1 MANTK
6 QPYMHLVVQLPS
18 GQGIEPGGWR
28 WPTTDKAAFLD
39 EDVYIKAAQLAEQA
53 KLDGLF
59 IADSP
64 GITMD
69 ISHQPPHHGLDPLV
83 LMALMAKATE
93 RLGLIPTLSTSLNEP
108 YTIARMLRSLDLVS
122 KGRMGWNVVT
132 TNSPEAQLNY
142 FPGILDHAHKHARSL
157 EVWEAVLRLWG
168 SWPEGALKLDVESG
182 VFADTSLIQPINFK
196 GEYVTTRG
204 PINLPPSP
212 QGQPPVFTAGGGQYG
227 FEFATTR
234 ANAMYSNPPTLAYA
248 QSFWKQLAAGIRQA
262 GRNPDEFTIFNGI
275 GVSIASSEQEALKR
289 RAALD
294 ELGDPTSR
302 RQYLG
307 HLLGLPVLELNQ
319 DAPIPAALLQRARP
333 SRQDQRAQYAYELA
347 LKGFTIREVLA
358 HGPINYHPIFL
369 GTPEQIADK
378 FQHWF
383 EAGVGK
389 GFSVVPDS
397 GLESLTDFVEQV
409 VPILQRRGLLRTEYS
424 GTTLREHLDLPY
436 QNGLREGHAATL
448 AATR

>member
-1 MANTK
+1 MALSPQPK
-6 QPYMHLVVQLPS
+6 QMHIVTQLPS
-18 GQGIEPGGWR
+18 GQGIEPGSWR
-28 WPTTDKAAFLD
+28 WPTQNKAAWLD
-39 EDVYIKAAQLAEQA
+39 EDIYIKAAQLTEQA

-64 GITMD
+64 AITMD
-69 ISHQPPHHGLDPLV
+69 ISNQPPHHGLDLVV

-93 RLGLIPTLSTSLNEP
+93 RVGLIPTLSTSLNEP

-132 TNSPEAQLNY
+132 TNSQEAQLNY
-142 FPGILDHAHKHARSL
+142 LPGVLDHAHKHARSL

-168 SWPEGALKLDVESG
+168 SWPEGALRMDVESG
-182 VFADTSLIQPINFK
+182 VFADMSLIQPIDYK
-196 GEYVTTRG
+196 GKYVTTRG

-248 QSFWKQLAAGIRQA
+248 QSFWKQLVGGIRQA
-262 GRNPDEFTIFNGI
+262 GRNPDEFTVFNGI

-294 ELGDPTSR
+294 ELGNPTSR

-307 HLLGLPVLELNQ
+307 HLLGLPVMELNQ

-333 SRQDQRAQYAYELA
+333 SRQDQRAQYAYDLA

-378 FQHWF
+378 FQRWF

-409 VPILQRRGLLRTEYS
+409 VPILQKRGLLRTEYT
-424 GTTLREHLDLPY
+424 GTTLREHLGLPY
-436 QNGLREGHAATL
+436 QLGLPETQPATVAA
-448 AATR
+448 R

>member
-1 MANTK
+1 MTTTK
-6 QPYMHLVVQLPS
+6 QNHMHIVVQLPS

-28 WPTTDKAAFLD
+28 WPTQDKAAWLD
-39 EDVYIKAAQLAEQA
+39 EDGYIKAAQLAEQA

-59 IADSP
+59 IADTP

-69 ISHQPPHHGLDPLV
+69 ISHQPPHHGLDPIV

-132 TNSPEAQLNY
+132 TNSQEAQLN
-142 FPGILDHAHKHARSL
+142 FLPGILDHAHKHARSL

-168 SWPEGALKLDVESG
+168 SWPEGALKLDVAAG
-182 VFADTSLIQPINFK
+182 LFADTSRIQPINYR

-212 QGQPPVFTAGGGQYG
+212 QGQPPVFTAGGGEYG
-227 FEFATTR
+227 FEFAATR
-234 ANAMYSNPPTLAYA
+234 ADAMYSNPPTLDYA
-248 QSFWKQLAAGIRQA
+248 RHFWQQLAAGIRQA
-262 GRNPDEFTIFNGI
+262 GRSPDEFTVFNGI
-275 GVSIASSEQEALKR
+275 GVSIAASEQEALKR

-294 ELGDPTSR
+294 ELGDPISR

-307 HLLGLPVLELNQ
+307 HMLGIPVMELNQ

-333 SRQDQRAQYAYELA
+333 NPRDQRSKYAYYLA
-347 LKGFTIREVLA
+347 MNGFTIREVLA

-378 FQHWF
+378 FQQWF

-409 VPILQRRGLLRTEYS
+409 VPILQKRGLLRTEYA
-424 GTTLREHLDLPY
+424 GTTLREHLGLPY
-436 QNGLREGHAATL
+436 QNGIPESSPAL

>member
-1 MANTK
+1 
-6 QPYMHLVVQLPS
+6 
-18 GQGIEPGGWR
+18 
-28 WPTTDKAAFLD
+28 
-39 EDVYIKAAQLAEQA
+39 
-53 KLDGLF
+53 
-59 IADSP
+59 
-64 GITMD
+64 
-69 ISHQPPHHGLDPLV
+69 
-83 LMALMAKATE
+83 
-93 RLGLIPTLSTSLNEP
+93 
-108 YTIARMLRSLDLVS
+108 
-122 KGRMGWNVVT
+122 
-132 TNSPEAQLNY
+132 
-142 FPGILDHAHKHARSL
+142 
-157 EVWEAVLRLWG
+157 VWEAVLRLWG

-182 VFADTSLIQPINFK
+182 VFADTSLIQPIDFK

-248 QSFWKQLAAGIRQA
+248 QAFWQQLAGGIRKA
-262 GRNPDEFTIFNGI
+262 GRNPDEFTVFNGI
-275 GVSIASSEQEALKR
+275 GVSIASSEQEALAR

-319 DAPIPAALLQRARP
+319 DAPIPAALLQSARP

-347 LKGFTIREVLA
+347 LKSFTIREILA

-383 EAGVGK
+383 KAGVGK

-409 VPILQRRGLLRTEYS
+409 VPILQRRGLLRTEYT
-424 GTTLREHLDLPY
+424 GTTLREHLGLPY
-436 QNGLREGHAATL
+436 QNGLPAGHPAAL